1 MIRQWSRRL
10 STVHVARLRQQRQRS
25 AAIAIRSLATTP
37 SSSSSSSGWNIDHKH
52 IYRQH
57 DHAHLRTATAAA
69 ARGLSSIAAL
79 EEDEVYD
86 PKPRPFNKLMA
97 ANRGEIATR
106 IMRAGTELGCGTVG
120 IYSHEDR
127 FTQHRYKADQAFE
140 LSGAKSPVAAYLDI
154 DTIVKLCV
162 QNGVEAVHPGYGFL
176 SENAGFAKK
185 LEDAGVQFVGPTVD
199 NL

>member
-10 STVHVARLRQQRQRS
+10 STVARLQQQRQRS
-25 AAIAIRSLATTP
+25 STVIRSLATKA
-37 SSSSSSSGWNIDHKH
+37 SGWNIEQPRPH
-52 IYRQH
+52 H
-57 DHAHLRTATAAA
+57 DHTAHLPTATAA
-69 ARGLSSIAAL
+69 ARGLSAVAL
-79 EEDEVYD
+79 EADDHEEAYD

-154 DTIVKLCV
+154 DTIVNVCV

-185 LEDAGVQFVGPTVD
+185 LEDAGVKFVGPTVD